1 MSAPATTPQTRD
13 FDGLAIPA
21 AGTFTL
27 DPSHTTAE
35 FVARHL
41 MVTKVRGRFTDISG
55 KITITDD
62 PLSSSVEATL
72 ATASISTG
80 AADRDAHL
88 IGPDFLDVENYPE
101 ITFRSTGVKSHSGNE
116 FVLLG
121 DLTIHGATKQVELG
135 VEFDGAVVNP
145 WGQEVIAF
153 SASTEIDRED
163 FGMTWNVALET
174 GGVLVSKKVVIE
186 IEAQAVRQ
194 A

>member
-13 FDGLAIPA
+13 FDGIAIPT

-27 DPSHTTAE
+27 DASHTTAE

-55 KITITDD
+55 KITITED

-80 AADRDAHL
+80 SADRDGHL
-88 IGPDFLDVENYPE
+88 ISPDFLDVANYPE
-101 ITFRSTGVKSHSGNE
+101 ITFRSTGVKSHDGNE

-121 DLTIHGATKQVELG
+121 DLTIHGVTKQVELN
-135 VEFDGAVVNP
+135 VEFDGSVVNP
-145 WGQEVIAF
+145 WGQEVAAF

>member
-13 FDGLAIPA
+13 FDGIAIPT

-27 DPSHTTAE
+27 DASHTTAE

-55 KITITDD
+55 KITITED

-80 AADRDAHL
+80 SADRDGHL
-88 IGPDFLDVENYPE
+88 ISPDFLDVANYPE
-101 ITFRSTGVKSHSGNE
+101 ITFRSTGVKSHKGNE

-121 DLTIHGATKQVELG
+121 DLTIHGVTKQVELN
-135 VEFDGAVVNP
+135 VEFDGSVVNP

-174 GGVLVSKKVVIE
+174 GGVLVSKKVKIE
-186 IEAQAVRQ
+186 IAAQAKRD

>member
-13 FDGLAIPA
+13 FDGIAIPT

-27 DPSHTTAE
+27 DASHTTAE

-55 KITITDD
+55 KITITED

-80 AADRDAHL
+80 SADRDGHL
-88 IGPDFLDVENYPE
+88 ISPDFLDVANYPE
-101 ITFRSTGVKSHSGNE
+101 ITFRSTGVKSHKGNE

-121 DLTIHGATKQVELG
+121 DLTIHGVTKQVELN
-135 VEFDGAVVNP
+135 VEFDGSVVNP
-145 WGQEVIAF
+145 WGQEVVAF

-174 GGVLVSKKVVIE
+174 GGVLVSKKVKIE
-186 IEAQAVRQ
+186 IAAQAKRD